1 VIATADVVLGS
12 SLAILAGLFVLSF
25 FFSGTETAFFS
36 LQELERRRIEDGE
49 TATDRRIQALL
60 SRRTSLI
67 TTILMGNETVN
78 VSISTT
84 TAALVAT
91 LLPGR
96 PWVTVIVVTPL
107 LVLLSEVTPKVIA
120 FRYGSRWVRFAA
132 WPLTVVQWVLWLPR
146 LVIDQIV
153 GALARVFGVTAK
165 VLEEGLHEDEVRVL
179 VERGTAQGVLHEDQR
194 DIIEAVFELDDI
206 PVARLMTPRPDI
218 VSLPLDTPWDDLLT
232 ACRDAR
238 YSRIPIWDE
247 GPEDIVGVL
256 LVKDLLRFRRR
267 PLRDPSQL
275 RDILLEPVFV
285 PASKAANE
293 MMKEMIRRR
302 IHMAFVLDEHG
313 TVVGLLSLDDLIM
326 ELVGELGDDDDDDET
341 EDVVVGPDGSL
352 RVRAALDLD
361 DLADETGLD
370 IQHDEA
376 HTLGGA
382 VFHELGRVPEV
393 GDEVD
398 LDGHMVVVEEM
409 DGRRIHAVRILPTPL
424 DDEPPREAEAT

>member
-120 FRYGSRWVRFAA
+120 FRYGARWVRFAA